1 MKGIVIIFAAILC
14 TCASFAQDKSIQEI
28 KEEASRTIQKDPKDT
43 IPKIWK
49 MGALFN
55 LNFNQGSQTNWA
67 AGGEKSSLA
76 LSTIFHGYAF
86 YKTGKNSWDNTM
98 DLAYGFLNT
107 TSLGSRKSDDRID
120 ILSKYGYEVAKSWYV
135 SGLLN
140 VKSQFAPGYAYTGP
154 DSKERVLTSDF
165 FSPGYVL
172 LSPGINYQPNDAF
185 SVFVSPVTARW
196 IIVRNDSLASVGA
209 FGVDSG
215 KNSKIEVG
223 AYATISY
230 IKKLGTAA
238 IYTGRLD
245 LFSNYGRKPQ
255 DVDVSMTN
263 LLIVKITSIFSMT
276 FALNLIYD
284 NDVKQVKSDGT
295 TGGAAL
301 QLQEL
306 LGIGVAI
313 KI

>member
-1 MKGIVIIFAAILC
+1 MKKILFSLVAFLC
-14 TCASFAQDKSIQEI
+14 VFVSFSQDKTVQDL
-28 KEEASRTIQKDPKDT
+28 KNDASPTITKDPNDT
-43 IPKIWK
+43 IPKMWK
-49 MGALFN
+49 KGAL
-55 LNFNQGSQTNWA
+55 LNFNFNQASQSNWA
-67 AGGEKSSLA
+67 AGGEKNSMA
-76 LSTIFHGYAF
+76 LSVLFHGFAF
-86 YKTGKNSWDNTM
+86 YKKGKNSWDNTL
-98 DLAYGFLNT
+98 DLAYGFVKT

-120 ILSKYGYEVAKSWYV
+120 FLSKYGYEVAKSWYI

-140 VKSQFAPGYAYTGP
+140 VKSQFAPGYAYPEG
-154 DSKERVLTSDF
+154 KNRVLTSDF

-172 LSPGINYQPNDAF
+172 FSPGVNYMPNDHF
-185 SVFVSPVTARW
+185 SVFVSPATARW

-230 IKKLGTAA
+230 TKKLGTAA
-238 IYTGRLD
+238 VYTGRLD
-245 LFSNYGRKPQ
+245 LFSNYGHKPQ
-255 DVDVSMTN
+255 DVDIAMTN
-263 LLIVKITSIFSMT
+263 LILVKITSIFSMS

-295 TGGAAL
+295 TGGAAM

-306 LGIGVAI
+306 LGIGIAI
-313 KI
+313 NL

>member
-1 MKGIVIIFAAILC
+1 MKKILISLVAILC
-14 TCASFAQDKSIQEI
+14 AYVSFSQDKTVQDL
-28 KEEASRTIQKDPKDT
+28 KNDASRTITKDPNDT
-43 IPKIWK
+43 IPKVWK
-49 MGALFN
+49 KGAL
-55 LNFNQGSQTNWA
+55 LNFNFNQASQSNWA
-67 AGGEKSSLA
+67 AGGEKSALA
-76 LSTIFHGYAF
+76 LNVLFHGFAF
-86 YKTGKNSWDNTM
+86 YKKDKNSWDNTL
-98 DLAYGFLNT
+98 DLAYGFVKT

-120 ILSKYGYEVAKSWYV
+120 FLSKYGYEVAKSWYI

-140 VKSQFAPGYAYTGP
+140 VKSQFAPGYAYP
-154 DSKERVLTSDF
+154 DGKNRVLTSDF

-172 LSPGINYQPNDAF
+172 LSPGVNYMPNDHF
-185 SVFVSPVTARW
+185 SVFVSPATARW

-230 IKKLGTAA
+230 MKKLGTAA
-238 IYTGRLD
+238 VYTGRLD
-245 LFSNYGRKPQ
+245 LFSNYGHRPQ
-255 DVDVSMTN
+255 DVDISMTN
-263 LLIVKITSIFSMT
+263 LILVKITSIFSMS

-295 TGGAAL
+295 TGGAAM

-306 LGIGVAI
+306 LGIGIAI
-313 KI
+313 NL

>member
-1 MKGIVIIFAAILC
+1 MKKTLIAFAALLC
-14 TCASFAQDKSIQEI
+14 ALTSFAQDKTVQEL
-28 KEEASRTIQKDPKDT
+28 KKEASQSIQKDPKDT
-43 IPKIWK
+43 IPQIWK
-49 MGALFN
+49 KGLL
-55 LNFNQGSQTNWA
+55 LNFILNQASQSNWA

-76 LSTIFHGYAF
+76 LNTTFHGYAF
-86 YKTGKNSWDNTM
+86 YKKDRNSWDNTL
-98 DLAYGFLNT
+98 DLAYGFVKT

-120 ILSKYGYEVAKSWYV
+120 ILSKYGYEIAKSWYI

-140 VKSQFAPGYAYTGP
+140 VKSQFAPGYAYPVDKG
-154 DSKERVLTSDF
+154 RVLTSDF
-165 FSPGYVL
+165 FAPGYIL
-172 LSPGINYQPNDAF
+172 LSPGINYKPNDAF

-215 KNSKIEVG
+215 KNSKIEIG

-230 IKKLGTAA
+230 TQKLGTASV
-238 IYTGRLD
+238 YTGRLD

-255 DVDVSMTN
+255 DVDLSMTN
-263 LLIVKITSIFSMT
+263 LLAVKITSIFSMT
-276 FALNLIYD
+276 FSFNLIYD
-284 NDVKQVKSDGT
+284 NDVKQVKADGT

-301 QLQEL
+301 QVQEL
-306 LGIGVAI
+306 LGIGLAI

>member
-1 MKGIVIIFAAILC
+1 MKKTLIAFAAFLC
-14 TCASFAQDKSIQEI
+14 ALTSFAQDKTVQEL
-28 KEEASRTIQKDPKDT
+28 KKEASQSIQKDPKDT
-43 IPKIWK
+43 IPQIWK
-49 MGALFN
+49 KGLL
-55 LNFNQGSQTNWA
+55 LNFILNQASQSNWA

-76 LSTIFHGYAF
+76 LNTTFHGYAF
-86 YKTGKNSWDNTM
+86 YKKDRNSWDNTL
-98 DLAYGFLNT
+98 DLAYGFVKT

-120 ILSKYGYEVAKSWYV
+120 ILSKYGYEIAKSWYI

-140 VKSQFAPGYAYTGP
+140 VKSQFAPGYAYPVDKG
-154 DSKERVLTSDF
+154 RVLTSDF
-165 FSPGYVL
+165 FAPGYIL
-172 LSPGINYQPNDAF
+172 LSPGINYKPNDAF

-215 KNSKIEVG
+215 KNSKIEIG

-230 IKKLGTAA
+230 TQTLGTASV
-238 IYTGRLD
+238 YTGRLD

-255 DVDVSMTN
+255 DVDLSMTN
-263 LLIVKITSIFSMT
+263 LLAVKITSIFSMT
-276 FALNLIYD
+276 FSFNLIYD
-284 NDVKQVKSDGT
+284 NDVKQVKADGT

-301 QLQEL
+301 QVQEL
-306 LGIGVAI
+306 LGIGIAI

>member
-1 MKGIVIIFAAILC
+1 MKKILFSLVAFL
-14 TCASFAQDKSIQEI
+14 CAYSSFSQDKSVQDL
-28 KEEASRTIQKDPKDT
+28 KNEASRSIQKDPNDT
-43 IPKIWK
+43 IPKVWK
-49 MGALFN
+49 KGGL
-55 LNFNQGSQTNWA
+55 LNFNFNQASQSNWA

-76 LSTIFHGYAF
+76 LSAMFHGFAF
-86 YKTGKNSWDNTM
+86 YKKDRHSWDNTL
-98 DLAYGFLNT
+98 DLAYGFVKT
-107 TSLGSRKSDDRID
+107 SSLGSRKSDDRID
-120 ILSKYGYEVAKSWYV
+120 FLSKYGYEVAKSWYV

-140 VKSQFAPGYAYTGP
+140 VKSQFAPGYAYP
-154 DSKERVLTSDF
+154 DGKGRVLTSDF

-172 LSPGINYQPNDAF
+172 LSPGVNYKPNDEF

-215 KNSKIEVG
+215 KNSKVEVG

-230 IKKLGTAA
+230 THNLGAA
-238 IYTGRLD
+238 AVYAGRLD
-245 LFSNYGRKPQ
+245 LFSNYGHKPQ
-255 DVDVSMTN
+255 DVDISMTN
-263 LLIVKITSIFSMT
+263 LLAVKITSIFSMT

-306 LGIGVAI
+306 LGIGIAI
-313 KI
+313 KL